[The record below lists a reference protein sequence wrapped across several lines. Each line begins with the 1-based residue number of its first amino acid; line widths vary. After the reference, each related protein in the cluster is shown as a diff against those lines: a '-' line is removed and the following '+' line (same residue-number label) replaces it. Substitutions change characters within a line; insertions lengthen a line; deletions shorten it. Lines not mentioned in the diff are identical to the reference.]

1 MSTESTPALLKGAAG
16 VDAVQTDGPAPAGP
30 SARSPRARSTTAYLR
45 YAAGKLAGA
54 AVSLFAVLVTSFFL
68 FRLIPGDPVKQ
79 MTGGRQVSNEQI
91 AAMRKEFGLDL
102 PLWQQFTEYCGKAL
116 TGDFGTSYQ
125 FRAPV
130 MDKISEALPAT
141 LLLTGTAFV
150 IYTAIG
156 IWLGARS
163 AWRNGS
169 AGDRFHT
176 AFALTLYSVPSFW
189 LGLLLIITLSVGIG
203 PIPGLFPTGG
213 MESGSE
219 SGFAYVLDVAHHLV
233 LPVITLVAV
242 EYARTLLVMR
252 SSLLD
257 EMGSDYLTTARA
269 KGLRDDLV
277 RQPARRPERDAAH
290 GDAPLR
296 QPGQHGGRRHPGGD
310 GVLLARSG
318 RPVLPGAE
326 RARSATGAGAVLH
339 LRRRGDPHEHAR
351 RCDLSAPRSP
361 GGPMTTTTDTAPTP
375 GPRALTW
382 ARRRQAAGRF
392 WRQYRAHRAGVAGLA
407 VLALIALTALAAPL
421 LVGADSQSVTTAPGS
436 ALESPSA
443 EFPSART
450 SSAAVCSPSW
460 CGGRGSR

>member
-1 MSTESTPALLKGAAG
+1 MSPESTPALLKDAAG
-16 VDAVQTDGPAPAGP
+16 ADTVQTDGPAPAGP
-30 SARSPRARSTTAYLR
+30 SARSPHARSTTAYLR
-45 YAAGKLAGA
+45 YVAGKLAGA

-79 MTGGRQVSNEQI
+79 MTGGRQVSTEQI
-91 AAMRKEFGLDL
+91 AAMRREFGLDL
-102 PLWQQFTEYCGKAL
+102 PLWRQFTEYCGKAL

-130 MDKISEALPAT
+130 MDKMSEALPAT

-189 LGLLLIITLSVGIG
+189 LGLLLIVTLSVGVG

-213 MESGSE
+213 MESGSS
-219 SGFAYVLDVAHHLV
+219 SGFGYVLDVAHHLV

-277 RQPARRPERDAAH
+277 R
-290 GDAPLR
+290 
-296 QPGQHGGRRHPGGD
+296 RRHAVPNAMLPT
-310 GVLLARSG
+310 VTLLFVNLG
-318 RPVLPGAE
+318 HTV
-326 RARSATGAGAVLH
+326 AGAILVETVFSWPGLGG
-339 LRRRGDPHEHAR
+339 LFYQALSVP
-351 RCDLSAPRSP
+351 DLPLVQ
-361 GGPMTTTTDTAPTP
+361 
-375 GPRALTW
+375 ALFFVF
-382 ARRRQAAGRF
+382 AA
-392 WRQYRAHRAGVAGLA
+392 AVILMNTLA
-407 VLALIALTALAAPL
+407 DVIYPL
-421 LVGADSQSVTTAPGS
+421 LDPRVG
-436 ALESPSA
+436 
-443 EFPSART
+443 R
-450 SSAAVCSPSW
+450 
-460 CGGRGSR
+460 